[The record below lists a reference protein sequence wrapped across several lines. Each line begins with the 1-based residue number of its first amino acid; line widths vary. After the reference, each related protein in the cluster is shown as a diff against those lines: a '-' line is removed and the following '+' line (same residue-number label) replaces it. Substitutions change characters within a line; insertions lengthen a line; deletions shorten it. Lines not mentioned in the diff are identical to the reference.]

1 VPDDTIVLSA
11 TGLEKRYGGVLA
23 LGGVDFELHSEEV
36 VGVIGPN
43 GSGKTTLFDVLS
55 GATRA
60 SGGEIR
66 WRGRSIT
73 RTAAHERAR
82 MGLARTFQQAMAF
95 PGLSVLDNLEAACV
109 AAEHRSDRATTWDC
123 DGLLDYAGLSKL
135 ADTSAGDLSWGQGR
149 ILGVAMA
156 LALSPEA
163 LLLDE
168 PFAGLSPV
176 AVHEITTILTRL
188 KDDGHALAI
197 IDHELEYVLPL
208 CDRLL
213 VMATGLKIAE
223 GEPAEVIA
231 MDIVQSAYLGD
242 LG

>member
-1 VPDDTIVLSA
+1 MPSPTTVLS
-11 TGLEKRYGGVLA
+11 GVGVEKRYGGVLA
-23 LGGVDFELHSEEV
+23 LGGVDFELHEDEV

-43 GSGKTTLFDVLS
+43 GSGKTTLFNVLS

-66 WRGRSIT
+66 WRGRPIT
-73 RTAAHERAR
+73 RAAAHERAR
-82 MGLARTFQQAMAF
+82 MGLGRTFQQAMTFA
-95 PGLSVLDNLEAACV
+95 GLSVLDNLRASCV
-109 AAEHRSDRATTWDC
+109 AAEHRADRATTWDC
-123 DGLLDYAGLSKL
+123 DGLLQYTGLSKL
-135 ADTSAGDLSWGQGR
+135 AHQSAGDLSWGQGR

-156 LALSPEA
+156 LALAPEV

-176 AVHEITTILTRL
+176 AVDEIVTILTRL
-188 KDDGHALAI
+188 KEDGYALAI

-223 GEPAEVIA
+223 GVPSEVIA
-231 MDIVQSAYLGD
+231 MDVVQSAYLGD